1 VPLRTLQVVVVR
13 CAVRTLQV
21 ESVRPGLINS
31 FGCLESQLPITHY
44 QILMNWITVGADRFF
59 DNLSDV
65 LTTPLFYIGDTHFS
79 ISAIVKVI
87 VLAVFAFIV
96 ARIIS
101 EGIKRSLLVRMGLD
115 RGSREAISTIIS
127 YILATFG
134 CIFVLQGAGINLTSL
149 TVLAGVVGIGF
160 GFGLQNLASNFI
172 SGLTLLF
179 EQQIRVGDFIEI
191 ANLLGTVENISI
203 RSTIIKTID
212 GLFVII
218 PNIKFVETNI
228 INWSY
233 RDPRCRLHIP
243 VGVAYGTDPVLVT
256 EALLVAARMESH
268 VLSHPSPKVWFRGFG
283 DNALNFDLLV
293 WIDQPQESDAIKS
306 AINFLIDYEFRN
318 RSIEIPFPQRD
329 LWLRNPQEL
338 SNFFDSR
345 DTDISNGQVFPQ
357 NIKHSKPQQNA
368 SFSEPNKTGPKSLN
382 NWTLRDLLRRVTYFE
397 QCTDLELRQLIEYG
411 YRQLF
416 PAGQV
421 VCKEN
426 DPGNSFYII
435 LSGAVEV
442 LSQKADKYIATL
454 HEGEFFGEISLLLGT
469 PRTATVRTTEDA
481 ILFVVERHDLQKL
494 LVEQPNLADQIAQ
507 KLSERQQALRDL
519 GLLDDDALEQTP
531 FLKIR
536 KRIQFLFGI

>member
-1 VPLRTLQVVVVR
+1 
-13 CAVRTLQV
+13 
-21 ESVRPGLINS
+21 
-31 FGCLESQLPITHY
+31 
-44 QILMNWITVGADRFF
+44 MNWITVRADRFF
-59 DNLSDV
+59 DNLSGV
-65 LTTPLFYIGDTHFS
+65 LTTPLFYLGDAHLS
-79 ISAIVKVI
+79 ISATLKLIL
-87 VLAVFAFIV
+87 LAIFAFIV
-96 ARIIS
+96 ARLIS

-127 YILATFG
+127 YILATLG
-134 CIFVLQGAGINLTSL
+134 CIIVLQGAGINLTSL

-172 SGLTLLF
+172 SGITLLL
-179 EQQIRVGDFIEI
+179 EHQIRVGDFIEI
-191 ANLLGTVENISI
+191 DSLLGTVENISI

-218 PNIKFVETNI
+218 PNIRFVETNI

-233 RDPRCRLHIP
+233 RDARSRLRIP
-243 VGVAYGTDPVLVT
+243 VGVAYGTDPVIVT
-256 EALLVAARMESH
+256 EALLVAARMEPN

-283 DNALNFDLLV
+283 DNALNFELLV
-293 WIDQPQESDAIKS
+293 WIDRPQESDAIKS
-306 AINFLIDYEFRN
+306 AVNFSIDYELRH

-329 LWLRNPQEL
+329 LWLRNPQDL
-338 SNFFDSR
+338 TKLFHQQSK
-345 DTDISNGQVFPQ
+345 DTEISNGVFPQ
-357 NIKHSKPQQNA
+357 NAKHSA
-368 SFSEPNKTGPKSLN
+368 EPKSNGGVSDSKKSGSKAPN

-421 VCKEN
+421 ICKEN
-426 DPGNSFYII
+426 DPGDSFYII

-442 LSQKADKYIATL
+442 LYQKADRYIATL

-519 GLLDDDALEQTP
+519 GLLEGDSLGQTP
-531 FLKIR
+531 FVKIR
-536 KRIQFLFGI
+536 KRIQVLFGI

>member
-1 VPLRTLQVVVVR
+1 
-13 CAVRTLQV
+13 
-21 ESVRPGLINS
+21 
-31 FGCLESQLPITHY
+31 
-44 QILMNWITVGADRFF
+44 MNWITVKAQHFFEQLSGAMM
-59 DNLSDV
+59 
-65 LTTPLFYIGDTHFS
+65 TPLFYVGDAHLS
-79 ISAIVKVI
+79 IAAIIKLILLAIVS
-87 VLAVFAFIV
+87 FFV
-96 ARIIS
+96 ARILS

-115 RGSREAISTIIS
+115 RGSQEAISTIIG

-134 CIFVLQGAGINLTSL
+134 CIIVLQGAGINLTSL

-160 GFGLQNLASNFI
+160 GFGLQNLATNFI

-179 EQQIRVGDFIEI
+179 EHQIRVGDFIEI
-191 ANLLGTVENISI
+191 DNLLGTVENISI

-256 EALLVAARMESH
+256 EALLVAARKEPN

-283 DNALNFDLLV
+283 DNALNFDLLI
-293 WIDQPQESDAIKS
+293 WTDQPQESDAIKS
-306 AINFLIDYEFRN
+306 AVNFLIDYEFRN
-318 RSIEIPFPQRD
+318 RNIEIPFPQQD

-338 SNFFDSR
+338 TKILENHKN
-345 DTDISNGQVFPQ
+345 DISNGKVFPHHVQ
-357 NIKHSKPQQNA
+357 NSAESNG
-368 SFSEPNKTGPKSLN
+368 SFTSPKQSVPKSLN
-382 NWTLRDLLRRVTYFE
+382 NWNLRDLLRRVTYFE

-416 PAGQV
+416 PAEQV

-426 DPGNSFYII
+426 DPGDSFYII
-435 LSGAVEV
+435 LSGSVEV
-442 LSQKADKYIATL
+442 LSQKTGKYIATL

-469 PRTATVRTTEDA
+469 PRTATVKTSADS
-481 ILFVVERHDLQKL
+481 ILFVVERHDLKKL
-494 LVEQPNLADQIAQ
+494 LVEQPNLADQIAL

-519 GLLDDDALEQTP
+519 GLLDDDSFEQTP
-531 FLKIR
+531 FLKVR
-536 KRIQFLFGI
+536 KRIQVLFGI

>member
-1 VPLRTLQVVVVR
+1 M
-13 CAVRTLQV
+13 
-21 ESVRPGLINS
+21 NS
-31 FGCLESQLPITHY
+31 
-44 QILMNWITVGADRFF
+44 ITVRAEHFWETLSGAM
-59 DNLSDV
+59 
-65 LTTPLFYIGDTHFS
+65 TTPLFYIGDAHLS
-79 ISAIVKVI
+79 ITAIVKLI
-87 VLAVFAFIV
+87 FLAILAFFV
-96 ARIIS
+96 ARILS

-115 RGSREAISTIIS
+115 RGSQEAISTIIS
-127 YILATFG
+127 YILAIFG
-134 CIFVLQGAGINLTSL
+134 CIIVLQGAGINLNSL

-160 GFGLQNLASNFI
+160 GFGLQNLATNFI

-179 EQQIRVGDFIEI
+179 EHQIRVGDFIEI
-191 ANLLGTVENISI
+191 DHLLGTVENISI
-203 RSTIIKTID
+203 RSTLIKTID

-256 EALLVAARMESH
+256 EALLVAARMESN

-306 AINFLIDYEFRN
+306 AINFLIDYEFRH

-338 SNFFDSR
+338 TKLLHNHR
-345 DTDISNGQVFPQ
+345 DDISNGKVVPHNAQ
-357 NIKHSKPQQNA
+357 NLAESKSNGSVP
-368 SFSEPNKTGPKSLN
+368 EPKNSAPKSLK
-382 NWTLRDLLRRVTYFE
+382 NWNLRDLLRRVTYFE

-416 PAGQV
+416 PAEQV

-426 DPGNSFYII
+426 DLGDSFYII
-435 LSGAVEV
+435 LSGSVEV
-442 LSQKADKYIATL
+442 LSQKTGQYIATL

-469 PRTATVRTTEDA
+469 PRTATVKTNADT

-494 LVEQPNLADQIAQ
+494 LVEQPNLADQIAL

-519 GLLDDDALEQTP
+519 GLLDDDSLEQTP

-536 KRIQFLFGI
+536 KRIQVLFGI

>member
-1 VPLRTLQVVVVR
+1 
-13 CAVRTLQV
+13 
-21 ESVRPGLINS
+21 
-31 FGCLESQLPITHY
+31 
-44 QILMNWITVGADRFF
+44 MNWITERADRFF
-59 DNLSDV
+59 ENLSGAM
-65 LTTPLFYIGDTHFS
+65 TTPLFYVGDTHLS
-79 ISAIVKVI
+79 IGAIVKLI
-87 VLAVFAFIV
+87 LLAIFAFII
-96 ARIIS
+96 ARLIS
-101 EGIKRSLLVRMGLD
+101 EGIKRSLLVRMGLE

-127 YILATFG
+127 YILATLG
-134 CIFVLQGAGINLTSL
+134 CIFVMQGAGINLTSL

-191 ANLLGTVENISI
+191 DNLLGTVETISI

-243 VGVAYGTDPVLVT
+243 IGVAYGSDPVIVT
-256 EALLVAARMESH
+256 EALLIAARMESN
-268 VLSHPSPKVWFRGFG
+268 VLSHPSPKVWFCGFG
-283 DNALNFDLLV
+283 DNALNFELLV
-293 WIDQPQESDAIKS
+293 WIDQPQESNAIKS
-306 AINFLIDYEFRN
+306 AVNFLIDYELRHRN
-318 RSIEIPFPQRD
+318 IEIPFPQRD

-338 SNFFDSR
+338 TKLFHDRKDDN
-345 DTDISNGQVFPQ
+345 SNGKVFPQ
-357 NIKHSKPQQNA
+357 NANHSAEVKSN
-368 SFSEPNKTGPKSLN
+368 STVSEHKNLGSNSEHKNLGSKSPN
-382 NWTLRDLLRRVTYFE
+382 NWNLRDLLRRVTYFE

-426 DPGNSFYII
+426 DPGDSFYII
-435 LSGAVEV
+435 LSGTVEV
-442 LSQKADKYIATL
+442 LSQKADQYIATL

-469 PRTATVRTTEDA
+469 PRTATVKTSEDA

-494 LVEQPNLADQIAQ
+494 LIEQPNLADQIAR

-519 GLLDDDALEQTP
+519 GLLDNDSLGQTP
-531 FLKIR
+531 FIKIR
-536 KRIQFLFGI
+536 KRIQVLFGI

>member
-1 VPLRTLQVVVVR
+1 
-13 CAVRTLQV
+13 
-21 ESVRPGLINS
+21 
-31 FGCLESQLPITHY
+31 
-44 QILMNWITVGADRFF
+44 MNWITIRTDRFF
-59 DNLSDV
+59 ENLWGI
-65 LTTPLFYIGDTHFS
+65 LTTPLFYLGDAHLS
-79 ISAIVKVI
+79 ISAIVKLI
-87 VLAVFAFIV
+87 LLAIFAFIV
-96 ARIIS
+96 ARLLS

-115 RGSREAISTIIS
+115 LGSREAISTIIS

-134 CIFVLQGAGINLTSL
+134 FIFVLQGAGINLTSL

-179 EQQIRVGDFIEI
+179 EHQIRVGDFIEI
-191 ANLLGTVENISI
+191 DSLLGTVENISI

-218 PNIKFVETNI
+218 PNIRFVETNI

-233 RDPRCRLHIP
+233 RDSRSRLRIP

-256 EALLVAARMESH
+256 EALLVAARMESN

-283 DNALNFDLLV
+283 DHALNFELLV

-306 AINFLIDYEFRN
+306 AVNFLIDYELRK
-318 RSIEIPFPQRD
+318 RSIEIPFPQQD

-338 SNFFDSR
+338 TKLFGQNK
-345 DTDISNGQVFPQ
+345 DTDISAGKLFPQ
-357 NIKHSKPQQNA
+357 NAKHSAEPKSNGSVSEHKKP
-368 SFSEPNKTGPKSLN
+368 GPKSPN

-421 VCKEN
+421 VCQEN
-426 DPGNSFYII
+426 DPGDSFYII
-435 LSGAVEV
+435 LSGAVEYCYASRGGV
-442 LSQKADKYIATL
+442 FWRNI
-454 HEGEFFGEISLLLGT
+454 F
-469 PRTATVRTTEDA
+469 TVG
-481 ILFVVERHDLQKL
+481 
-494 LVEQPNLADQIAQ
+494 N
-507 KLSERQQALRDL
+507 SENGNCSD
-519 GLLDDDALEQTP
+519 
-531 FLKIR
+531 
-536 KRIQFLFGI
+536 

>member
-1 VPLRTLQVVVVR
+1 
-13 CAVRTLQV
+13 
-21 ESVRPGLINS
+21 
-31 FGCLESQLPITHY
+31 
-44 QILMNWITVGADRFF
+44 MNWITVRADRFF
-59 DNLSDV
+59 EHLSGAIA
-65 LTTPLFYIGDTHFS
+65 TPLFYIGDTHLS
-79 ISAIVKVI
+79 ISAIVKLI
-87 VLAVFAFIV
+87 ILAIFAFIV
-96 ARIIS
+96 ARIVS

-115 RGSREAISTIIS
+115 RGSREAIATIIS
-127 YILATFG
+127 YILATLG

-191 ANLLGTVENISI
+191 DHLLGTVENISI

-243 VGVAYGTDPVLVT
+243 VGVAYGSDPVLVT
-256 EALLVAARMESH
+256 EALLVAARMASN
-268 VLSHPSPKVWFRGFG
+268 VLSHPSPKVWFSGFG
-283 DNALNFDLLV
+283 DNALNFELLV
-293 WIDQPQESDAIKS
+293 WIDQPQESNAIKS
-306 AINFLIDYEFRN
+306 AINFSIDYELRH
-318 RSIEIPFPQRD
+318 RKIEIPFPQHD

-338 SNFFDSR
+338 TQAFNHNKD
-345 DTDISNGQVFPQ
+345 DNSNGKVVPQ
-357 NIKHSKPQQNA
+357 NTKNSAELKSNSTI
-368 SFSEPNKTGPKSLN
+368 SEQSTPGKAPN

-411 YRQLF
+411 YRQMF
-416 PAGQV
+416 PAGQI

-426 DPGNSFYII
+426 APGDSFYII

-442 LSQKADKYIATL
+442 LSQKTDQYIATL

-469 PRTATVRTTEDA
+469 PRTATVKTSEDS

-494 LVEQPNLADQIAQ
+494 LIEQPNLADQIAQ

-519 GLLDDDALEQTP
+519 GLLYGDSLEQAP
-531 FLKIR
+531 FIKIR
-536 KRIQFLFGI
+536 KRIQVLFGI

>member
-1 VPLRTLQVVVVR
+1 M
-13 CAVRTLQV
+13 
-21 ESVRPGLINS
+21 NS
-31 FGCLESQLPITHY
+31 ITAE
-44 QILMNWITVGADRFF
+44 ADRFF
-59 DNLSDV
+59 ENLSGAT
-65 LTTPLFYIGDTHFS
+65 TTPLFYIGDTRLS
-79 ISAIVKVI
+79 LSAIVQLI
-87 VLAVFAFIV
+87 IFGIFALIV
-96 ARIIS
+96 ARLIS
-101 EGIKRSLLVRMGLD
+101 EGIKRSVLVRMGLA
-115 RGSREAISTIIS
+115 RGNREAISTIIS
-127 YILATFG
+127 YILATIG
-134 CIFVLQGAGINLTSL
+134 CIFVLQSAGINLTSL

-191 ANLLGTVENISI
+191 DNFLGTVETISI
-203 RSTIIKTID
+203 RSTILKTID

-233 RDPRCRLHIP
+233 RDCRCRLHIP
-243 VGVAYGTDPVLVT
+243 VGVAYGSDPVIVT
-256 EALLVAARMESH
+256 EALLIAARMESN

-283 DNALNFDLLV
+283 DNALNFELLV

-306 AINFLIDYEFRN
+306 AVNFLIDYELRHRN
-318 RSIEIPFPQRD
+318 IEIPFPQQD

-338 SNFFDSR
+338 TKLFHDRKDDN
-345 DTDISNGQVFPQ
+345 SNGKLFPQ
-357 NIKHSKPQQNA
+357 NGKHSADIKSHPPV
-368 SFSEPNKTGPKSLN
+368 SEHKNPAPKSPN

-426 DPGNSFYII
+426 DPGDSFYII
-435 LSGAVEV
+435 LSGTVEV
-442 LSQKADKYIATL
+442 LSQKADQYIATL

-469 PRTATVRTTEDA
+469 PRTATVKTSEDA

-494 LVEQPNLADQIAQ
+494 LREQPNLADQIAQ

-519 GLLDDDALEQTP
+519 GLLDGDSLGQTP
-531 FLKIR
+531 FIKIR
-536 KRIQFLFGI
+536 KRIQVLFGI

>member
-1 VPLRTLQVVVVR
+1 
-13 CAVRTLQV
+13 
-21 ESVRPGLINS
+21 
-31 FGCLESQLPITHY
+31 
-44 QILMNWITVGADRFF
+44 MNWITERADRFF
-59 DNLSDV
+59 ENLSGAIA
-65 LTTPLFYIGDTHFS
+65 TPLFYVGDTHLS
-79 ISAIVKVI
+79 ISEIVKLI
-87 VLAVFAFIV
+87 ILAIFAFII
-96 ARIIS
+96 ARILS
-101 EGIKRSLLVRMGLD
+101 EGIKRILLVRMGLD

-134 CIFVLQGAGINLTSL
+134 CIIVLQGAGINLTSL

-160 GFGLQNLASNFI
+160 GFGMQNLASNFI
-172 SGLTLLF
+172 SGLTLLL
-179 EQQIRVGDFIEI
+179 EHQIRVGDFIEI
-191 ANLLGTVENISI
+191 DNLLGTVETISI

-243 VGVAYGTDPVLVT
+243 VGVAYGADPVIVT
-256 EALLVAARMESH
+256 EALLIAARMESN

-283 DNALNFDLLV
+283 DSALNFELLV
-293 WIDQPQESDAIKS
+293 WIDQPQKSDAIKS
-306 AINFLIDYEFRN
+306 AVNFLIDYELRHRN
-318 RSIEIPFPQRD
+318 IEIPFPQRD
-329 LWLRNPQEL
+329 LWLRNPQEITKL
-338 SNFFDSR
+338 FHNHKD
-345 DTDISNGQVFPQ
+345 DNSNGQVFPQ
-357 NIKHSKPQQNA
+357 NAKHSTEVKANSTVSDQKKP
-368 SFSEPNKTGPKSLN
+368 GPKSPN
-382 NWTLRDLLRRVTYFE
+382 NWTLRDLLRRVTYFD

-416 PAGQV
+416 PAGHI

-426 DPGNSFYII
+426 DPGDSFYII

-442 LSQKADKYIATL
+442 LSQKADQYIATL

-469 PRTATVRTTEDA
+469 PRTATVKTSEDS

-494 LVEQPNLADQIAQ
+494 LTEQPNLADQIAQ

-519 GLLDDDALEQTP
+519 GLLDDDSLEQTP
-531 FLKIR
+531 FIKIR
-536 KRIQFLFGI
+536 KRIQVLFGI

>member
-1 VPLRTLQVVVVR
+1 
-13 CAVRTLQV
+13 
-21 ESVRPGLINS
+21 
-31 FGCLESQLPITHY
+31 
-44 QILMNWITVGADRFF
+44 MNWITVRADRFF
-59 DNLSDV
+59 ENVLDV
-65 LTTPLFYIGDTHFS
+65 LTTPLFYLGDAHLS
-79 ISAIVKVI
+79 ISAIVKLI
-87 VLAVFAFIV
+87 LLALFAFIV
-96 ARIIS
+96 ARLLS

-127 YILATFG
+127 YIFATLG

-191 ANLLGTVENISI
+191 DTLLGTVETISI

-233 RDPRCRLHIP
+233 RDPRCRLRIP

-256 EALLVAARMESH
+256 EALLVAARMESN

-283 DNALNFDLLV
+283 DNALNFELLV

-306 AINFLIDYEFRN
+306 AVNFLIDHELRHRN
-318 RSIEIPFPQRD
+318 IEIPFPQQD

-338 SNFFDSR
+338 TKLFSLNKDN
-345 DTDISNGQVFPQ
+345 DIISTGKVFPQ
-357 NIKHSKPQQNA
+357 NTKHSAETKSNG
-368 SFSEPNKTGPKSLN
+368 SVSESKKQGPKSPN

-426 DPGNSFYII
+426 DPGDSFYII
-435 LSGAVEV
+435 LSGSVEV
-442 LSQKADKYIATL
+442 LSQKADQYIATL

-469 PRTATVRTTEDA
+469 PRTATVRTSEDA

-494 LVEQPNLADQIAQ
+494 LEEQPNLADQIAQ

-519 GLLDDDALEQTP
+519 GLLDDGSLEQTP
-531 FLKIR
+531 FIKIR
-536 KRIQFLFGI
+536 KRIQVLFGI

>member
-1 VPLRTLQVVVVR
+1 
-13 CAVRTLQV
+13 
-21 ESVRPGLINS
+21 
-31 FGCLESQLPITHY
+31 
-44 QILMNWITVGADRFF
+44 MNWITVRADRFF
-59 DNLSDV
+59 QHLSAAMG
-65 LTTPLFYIGDTHFS
+65 TPLFYIGDTHLS
-79 ISAIVKVI
+79 ISAIVQLI
-87 VLAVFAFIV
+87 ILAIFSFFI
-96 ARIIS
+96 ARLLS

-127 YILATFG
+127 YILATLG
-134 CIFVLQGAGINLTSL
+134 CIFVLQSAGINLTSL

-179 EQQIRVGDFIEI
+179 EHQIRVGDFIEI
-191 ANLLGTVENISI
+191 DHLLGTVENISI

-233 RDPRCRLHIP
+233 RDPRCRLRIP

-256 EALLVAARMESH
+256 EALLVAARLEPNI
-268 VLSHPSPKVWFRGFG
+268 LSHPSPKVWFCGFG
-283 DNALNFDLLV
+283 DNALDFQLLV

-306 AINFLIDYEFRN
+306 AVNFLIDYEFRRRN
-318 RSIEIPFPQRD
+318 IEIPFPQRD
-329 LWLRNPQEL
+329 LWLRNPQEITKH
-338 SNFFDSR
+338 FQDHR
-345 DTDISNGQVFPQ
+345 DDNSNGKVFPQ
-357 NIKHSKPQQNA
+357 NAKHSTEIQSNSTVSEQKKP
-368 SFSEPNKTGPKSLN
+368 GLKSPN
-382 NWTLRDLLRRVTYFE
+382 NWTLRDLLRRVTYFD

-416 PAGQV
+416 PAGQI

-426 DPGNSFYII
+426 APGDSFYII
-435 LSGAVEV
+435 LSGSVEV

-469 PRTATVRTTEDA
+469 PRTATVKTSEDA

-494 LVEQPNLADQIAQ
+494 LIEQPNLADQIAQ

-519 GLLDDDALEQTP
+519 GLLDGDSLGQTP
-531 FLKIR
+531 FIKIR
-536 KRIQFLFGI
+536 KRIQVLFGI

>member
-1 VPLRTLQVVVVR
+1 MTSITLR
-13 CAVRTLQV
+13 A
-21 ESVRPGLINS
+21 EHFWG
-31 FGCLESQLPITHY
+31 
-44 QILMNWITVGADRFF
+44 
-59 DNLSDV
+59 NLSGAI
-65 LTTPLFYIGDTHFS
+65 TTPLFHIGDAHLSIMAIFKLILLAIFS
-79 ISAIVKVI
+79 
-87 VLAVFAFIV
+87 LFV

-101 EGIKRSLLVRMGLD
+101 EGIKRTLLVRMGLD
-115 RGSREAISTIIS
+115 RGSQEAISTIIS

-134 CIFVLQGAGINLTSL
+134 CIIILQGAGINLTSL
-149 TVLAGVVGIGF
+149 SVLAGVVGIGF
-160 GFGLQNLASNFI
+160 GFGLQNLATNFI
-172 SGLTLLF
+172 SGITLLL
-179 EQQIRVGDFIEI
+179 EHQIRVGDFIEI
-191 ANLLGTVENISI
+191 DNLLGTVENISI

-256 EALLVAARMESH
+256 EALLVAARMESNI
-268 VLSHPSPKVWFRGFG
+268 LSHPSPKVWFRGFG

-306 AINFLIDYEFRN
+306 AVNFLIDYEFRN
-318 RSIEIPFPQRD
+318 RNIEIPFPQRD

-338 SNFFDSR
+338 TKLLYNQKD
-345 DTDISNGQVFPQ
+345 DISNGNGLPHNAQ
-357 NIKHSKPQQNA
+357 NLAESKSNGSVSDQKKSGSKSP
-368 SFSEPNKTGPKSLN
+368 KTR
-382 NWTLRDLLRRVTYFE
+382 TLRELLRRVTYFE

-416 PAGQV
+416 PTEQI
-421 VCKEN
+421 VCQEN
-426 DPGNSFYII
+426 DLGDSFYII
-435 LSGAVEV
+435 LSGSVEV
-442 LSQKADKYIATL
+442 ISQKTGQYIATL

-469 PRTATVRTTEDA
+469 PRTATVKTSGDT

-494 LVEQPNLADQIAQ
+494 LVEQPNLADQIAL

-519 GLLDDDALEQTP
+519 GLLDDDSLEQTP

-536 KRIQFLFGI
+536 KRIQVLFGI

>member
-1 VPLRTLQVVVVR
+1 
-13 CAVRTLQV
+13 
-21 ESVRPGLINS
+21 
-31 FGCLESQLPITHY
+31 
-44 QILMNWITVGADRFF
+44 MNWITVRADRFF
-59 DNLSDV
+59 QHLSAAMG
-65 LTTPLFYIGDTHFS
+65 TPLFYIGDTHLS
-79 ISAIVKVI
+79 VSAIVKLI
-87 VLAVFAFIV
+87 ILAIFAFIV
-96 ARIIS
+96 ARMVS

-115 RGSREAISTIIS
+115 RGSRESIATIIS
-127 YILATFG
+127 YILATIG
-134 CIFVLQGAGINLTSL
+134 CIFVLQAAGINLTSL

-191 ANLLGTVENISI
+191 DHLLGTVENISI

-243 VGVAYGTDPVLVT
+243 VGVAYGTDPVIVT
-256 EALLVAARMESH
+256 EALLVAARMASN
-268 VLSHPSPKVWFRGFG
+268 VLSHPSPKVWFSGFG
-283 DNALNFDLLV
+283 DNALNFELLV
-293 WIDQPQESDAIKS
+293 WINQPQESDAIKS
-306 AINFLIDYEFRN
+306 AINFLIDYELRH
-318 RSIEIPFPQRD
+318 RHIEIPFPQHD

-338 SNFFDSR
+338 TQAFHQNKD
-345 DTDISNGQVFPQ
+345 DNSNGKVVPQ
-357 NIKHSKPQQNA
+357 NTKNSAEIKSN
-368 SFSEPNKTGPKSLN
+368 STISEHITPAKAPN

-416 PAGQV
+416 PAGQI

-426 DPGNSFYII
+426 APGDSFYII

-442 LSQKADKYIATL
+442 LSQKADQYIATL

-469 PRTATVRTTEDA
+469 PRTATVKTSEDS

-494 LVEQPNLADQIAQ
+494 LIEQPNLADQIAQ

-519 GLLDDDALEQTP
+519 GLLYGDSLGQTP
-531 FLKIR
+531 FIKIR
-536 KRIQFLFGI
+536 KRIQVLFGI

>member
-1 VPLRTLQVVVVR
+1 
-13 CAVRTLQV
+13 
-21 ESVRPGLINS
+21 
-31 FGCLESQLPITHY
+31 
-44 QILMNWITVGADRFF
+44 MNWITVKAKHFFEQLSGAMM
-59 DNLSDV
+59 
-65 LTTPLFYIGDTHFS
+65 TPLFYVGDAHLS
-79 ISAIVKVI
+79 IAAIIKLILLAIVS
-87 VLAVFAFIV
+87 FFV

-101 EGIKRSLLVRMGLD
+101 EGIKRSVLVRMGLD
-115 RGSREAISTIIS
+115 RGSQEAISTIIG

-134 CIFVLQGAGINLTSL
+134 CIIVLQGAGINLTSL

-160 GFGLQNLASNFI
+160 GFGLQNLATNFI
-172 SGLTLLF
+172 SGITLLF
-179 EQQIRVGDFIEI
+179 EHQIRVGDFIEI
-191 ANLLGTVENISI
+191 DNLLGTVENISI

-256 EALLVAARMESH
+256 EALLVAARKEPN

-293 WIDQPQESDAIKS
+293 WTDQPQESDAIKS
-306 AINFLIDYEFRN
+306 AVNFLIDYEFRN
-318 RSIEIPFPQRD
+318 RNIEIPFPQQD

-338 SNFFDSR
+338 TKILENHKN
-345 DTDISNGQVFPQ
+345 DISSNGNVFP
-357 NIKHSKPQQNA
+357 HHV
-368 SFSEPNKTGPKSLN
+368 PNSAESNGHVTPPKQSVPKSLN
-382 NWTLRDLLRRVTYFE
+382 NWNLRDLLRRVTYFE

-416 PAGQV
+416 PAEQV

-426 DPGNSFYII
+426 DPGDSFYII
-435 LSGAVEV
+435 LSGSVEV
-442 LSQKADKYIATL
+442 LSQKTGKYIATL

-469 PRTATVRTTEDA
+469 PRTATVKTSADS
-481 ILFVVERHDLQKL
+481 ILFVVERHDLKKL
-494 LVEQPNLADQIAQ
+494 LVEQPNLADQIAL

-519 GLLDDDALEQTP
+519 GLLDDDSLEQTP
-531 FLKIR
+531 FLKVR
-536 KRIQFLFGI
+536 KRIQVLFGI

>member
-1 VPLRTLQVVVVR
+1 
-13 CAVRTLQV
+13 
-21 ESVRPGLINS
+21 
-31 FGCLESQLPITHY
+31 
-44 QILMNWITVGADRFF
+44 MNWIVSGADRFF
-59 DNLSDV
+59 ESLSAV
-65 LTTPLFYIGDTHFS
+65 LTTPLFYLGDAHLS
-79 ISAIVKVI
+79 ISAIFKLI
-87 VLAVFAFIV
+87 LFAILAFIIS
-96 ARIIS
+96 RIVS

-127 YILATFG
+127 YILATVG
-134 CIFVLQGAGINLTSL
+134 CIVVMQAAGINLTSL

-172 SGLTLLF
+172 SGITLLF

-191 ANLLGTVENISI
+191 DNLLGTVENISI

-218 PNIKFVETNI
+218 PNIRFVETNI

-233 RDPRCRLHIP
+233 RDPKSRLRIP
-243 VGVAYGTDPVLVT
+243 VGVAYGTDPAIVT
-256 EALLVAARMESH
+256 EALLVAARMEPN

-283 DNALNFDLLV
+283 DNALNFELLV
-293 WIDQPQESDAIKS
+293 WIDQAQESDAIKS
-306 AINFLIDYEFRN
+306 AVNFSIDYELRH
-318 RSIEIPFPQRD
+318 RGIEIPFPQRD

-338 SNFFDSR
+338 TKLFHQQSK
-345 DTDISNGQVFPQ
+345 DTDISNGKVFPQ
-357 NIKHSKPQQNA
+357 NAKHSAESKSN
-368 SFSEPNKTGPKSLN
+368 SSISEPKKSGPKSPN
-382 NWTLRDLLRRVTYFE
+382 NWTLRDLLRRVAYFE

-421 VCKEN
+421 ICKEN
-426 DPGNSFYII
+426 DPGDSFYII

-442 LSQKADKYIATL
+442 LSQKADQYIATL

-469 PRTATVRTTEDA
+469 PRTATVRTMEDS

-494 LVEQPNLADQIAQ
+494 LVEQPKLADRIAQ

-519 GLLDDDALEQTP
+519 GLLDGDSLEQTP

-536 KRIQFLFGI
+536 KRIQVLFGI

>member
-1 VPLRTLQVVVVR
+1 M
-13 CAVRTLQV
+13 
-21 ESVRPGLINS
+21 NS
-31 FGCLESQLPITHY
+31 ITAR
-44 QILMNWITVGADRFF
+44 ADRFF
-59 DNLSDV
+59 DHFWGAM
-65 LTTPLFYIGDTHFS
+65 TTPIFYIGDAHLS
-79 ISAIVKVI
+79 ISAIVKMI
-87 VLAVFAFIV
+87 VLAIFALII
-96 ARIIS
+96 AKIIS
-101 EGIKRSLLVRMGLD
+101 EGLKRSLLVRMGLD
-115 RGSREAISTIIS
+115 RGSREAISTIVS
-127 YILATFG
+127 YILATLG
-134 CIFVLQGAGINLTSL
+134 CIIVLQGAGINLTSL

-179 EQQIRVGDFIEI
+179 EHQIRVGDFIEI
-191 ANLLGTVENISI
+191 DNLLGTVETISI

-243 VGVAYGTDPVLVT
+243 VGVAYGSDPVIVT
-256 EALLVAARMESH
+256 EALLIAARMESN

-283 DNALNFDLLV
+283 DNALNFELLV

-306 AINFLIDYEFRN
+306 AVNFLIDYEFRN
-318 RSIEIPFPQRD
+318 RNIEIPFPQRD
-329 LWLRNPQEL
+329 LWLRNPKEL
-338 SNFFDSR
+338 TQFFQNNKD
-345 DTDISNGQVFPQ
+345 DNSNGKLFPQ
-357 NIKHSKPQQNA
+357 NAKHSSELKSNPTV
-368 SFSEPNKTGPKSLN
+368 SEPKKSGSKSPS

-416 PAGQV
+416 SAGQI
-421 VCKEN
+421 VCKEE
-426 DPGNSFYII
+426 DPGDSFYII
-435 LSGAVEV
+435 LSGTVEV
-442 LSQKADKYIATL
+442 LSQKANKYIATL

-469 PRTATVRTTEDA
+469 PRTATVKTSEDA

-494 LVEQPNLADQIAQ
+494 LIEQPNLADQIAQ

-519 GLLDDDALEQTP
+519 GLLDDDSLGQTP

-536 KRIQFLFGI
+536 KRIQVLFGI

>member
-1 VPLRTLQVVVVR
+1 
-13 CAVRTLQV
+13 
-21 ESVRPGLINS
+21 
-31 FGCLESQLPITHY
+31 
-44 QILMNWITVGADRFF
+44 MNWITERADRFF
-59 DNLSDV
+59 VNLSGAM
-65 LTTPLFYIGDTHFS
+65 TTPIFFVGDAHLSIG
-79 ISAIVKVI
+79 AIFKLLI
-87 VLAVFAFIV
+87 LAIFALII
-96 ARIIS
+96 ARIIG
-101 EGIKRSLLVRMGLD
+101 EAIKRSLLVRMGLD
-115 RGSREAISTIIS
+115 RGSREAISTIVS
-127 YILATFG
+127 YILGTLG
-134 CIFVLQGAGINLTSL
+134 CIVVLQGAGINLTSL

-191 ANLLGTVENISI
+191 DNLLGTVETISI

-233 RDPRCRLHIP
+233 RDPRCRLRIP
-243 VGVAYGTDPVLVT
+243 VGVAYGTDPVIVT
-256 EALLVAARMESH
+256 EALLIAARMESN

-283 DNALNFDLLV
+283 DNALNFELLV

-306 AINFLIDYEFRN
+306 AVNFLIDYEFRH

-338 SNFFDSR
+338 TKVFHDRKDDN
-345 DTDISNGQVFPQ
+345 SNGRVFPH
-357 NIKHSKPQQNA
+357 NAKHSAEIQSNSTIPDHKKHGA
-368 SFSEPNKTGPKSLN
+368 KSPN

-416 PAGQV
+416 SAGQI

-426 DPGNSFYII
+426 DPGDSFYII

-442 LSQKADKYIATL
+442 LSQKADQYIATL

-469 PRTATVRTTEDA
+469 PRTATVKTREDS

-494 LVEQPNLADQIAQ
+494 LIEQPNLADQIAQ

-519 GLLDDDALEQTP
+519 GLLDGESLGQTP
-531 FLKIR
+531 FIKIR
-536 KRIQFLFGI
+536 KRIQVLFGI

>member
-1 VPLRTLQVVVVR
+1 
-13 CAVRTLQV
+13 
-21 ESVRPGLINS
+21 
-31 FGCLESQLPITHY
+31 
-44 QILMNWITVGADRFF
+44 MNWITVKAKHFF
-59 DNLSDV
+59 EQLSAAMM
-65 LTTPLFYIGDTHFS
+65 TPLFYVGDAHLS
-79 ISAIVKVI
+79 IAAIIKLILLAIVS
-87 VLAVFAFIV
+87 FFV

-115 RGSREAISTIIS
+115 RGSQEAISTIIG
-127 YILATFG
+127 YILTTFG
-134 CIFVLQGAGINLTSL
+134 CIIVLQGAGINLTSL
-149 TVLAGVVGIGF
+149 TVIAGVVGIGF
-160 GFGLQNLASNFI
+160 GFGLQNLATNFI
-172 SGLTLLF
+172 SGITLLF
-179 EQQIRVGDFIEI
+179 EHQIRVGDFIEI
-191 ANLLGTVENISI
+191 DNLLGTVENISI

-256 EALLVAARMESH
+256 EALLVAARKEPN

-293 WIDQPQESDAIKS
+293 WTDQPQESDAIKS
-306 AINFLIDYEFRN
+306 AVNFLIDYEFRN
-318 RSIEIPFPQRD
+318 RNIEIPFPQQD

-338 SNFFDSR
+338 TKILENHKN
-345 DTDISNGQVFPQ
+345 DISNDKVFPHHVQ
-357 NIKHSKPQQNA
+357 NSAESNGHATSPKQSV
-368 SFSEPNKTGPKSLN
+368 PKSLN
-382 NWTLRDLLRRVTYFE
+382 NWNLRDLLRRVTYFE

-416 PAGQV
+416 PAEQV

-426 DPGNSFYII
+426 DPGDSFYII
-435 LSGAVEV
+435 LSGSVEV
-442 LSQKADKYIATL
+442 LSQKTGKYIATL

-469 PRTATVRTTEDA
+469 PRTATVKTSADS
-481 ILFVVERHDLQKL
+481 ILFVVERHDLKKL
-494 LVEQPNLADQIAQ
+494 LVEQPNLADQIAL

-519 GLLDDDALEQTP
+519 GLLDDDSLEQTP
-531 FLKIR
+531 FLKVR
-536 KRIQFLFGI
+536 KRIQVLFGI

>member
-1 VPLRTLQVVVVR
+1 
-13 CAVRTLQV
+13 
-21 ESVRPGLINS
+21 
-31 FGCLESQLPITHY
+31 
-44 QILMNWITVGADRFF
+44 MNWITSGADRFF
-59 DNLSDV
+59 DNLSAV
-65 LTTPLFYIGDTHFS
+65 LTNPVLYIGDTHLS
-79 ISAIVKVI
+79 ISAIVKLI
-87 VLAVFAFIV
+87 LLGILTFIIS
-96 ARIIS
+96 RILS

-134 CIFVLQGAGINLTSL
+134 CIFLLQGAGINLTSL

-172 SGLTLLF
+172 SGITMLF

-191 ANLLGTVENISI
+191 DSLLGTVENISI

-218 PNIKFVETNI
+218 PNIRFVETNI

-233 RDPRCRLHIP
+233 RDPKSRLRIP
-243 VGVAYGTDPVLVT
+243 VGVAYGTDPTIVT
-256 EALLVAARMESH
+256 EALLVAARMEPN

-283 DNALNFDLLV
+283 DNALNFELLV
-293 WIDQPQESDAIKS
+293 WIDRPQDSDAIKS
-306 AINFLIDYEFRN
+306 AVNFSIEYELRH

-329 LWLRNPQEL
+329 LWLRNPQDITKVL
-338 SNFFDSR
+338 QPSK
-345 DTDISNGQVFPQ
+345 DTDISSGKVFPQ
-357 NIKHSKPQQNA
+357 HAKHSA
-368 SFSEPNKTGPKSLN
+368 EPKSNSTNNTISDAKKSAPKSPN
-382 NWTLRDLLRRVTYFE
+382 NWTLRDLLRRVAYFE

-416 PAGQV
+416 PTGHII
-421 VCKEN
+421 CKEN
-426 DPGNSFYII
+426 DPGDSFYII

-442 LSQKADKYIATL
+442 LSEKADRYIATL
-454 HEGEFFGEISLLLGT
+454 HEGEFFGEISLLLGA
-469 PRTATVRTTEDA
+469 PRTATVRTMEDS
-481 ILFVVERHDLQKL
+481 IIFVVEHHDLQKL

-519 GLLDDDALEQTP
+519 GLLDGDSLEQTP
-531 FLKIR
+531 FLKI
-536 KRIQFLFGI
+536 

>member
-1 VPLRTLQVVVVR
+1 M
-13 CAVRTLQV
+13 
-21 ESVRPGLINS
+21 NS
-31 FGCLESQLPITHY
+31 
-44 QILMNWITVGADRFF
+44 ITVRAEHFWETLSGAM
-59 DNLSDV
+59 
-65 LTTPLFYIGDTHFS
+65 TTPLFYIGDAHLS
-79 ISAIVKVI
+79 ITAIFKLIFLAIV
-87 VLAVFAFIV
+87 AFLV
-96 ARIIS
+96 ARILS

-115 RGSREAISTIIS
+115 RGSQEAISTIIS

-134 CIFVLQGAGINLTSL
+134 CIILLQGAGINLTSL

-160 GFGLQNLASNFI
+160 GFGLQNLATNFI

-179 EQQIRVGDFIEI
+179 EHQIRVGDFIEI
-191 ANLLGTVENISI
+191 DNLLGTVENISI

-256 EALLVAARMESH
+256 EALLVAARMESN

-306 AINFLIDYEFRN
+306 AVNFLIDYEFRN
-318 RSIEIPFPQRD
+318 RNIEIPFPQRD

-338 SNFFDSR
+338 TKLLHNHKD
-345 DTDISNGQVFPQ
+345 DIPNGTVVPQNSQNSPESKSNGSV
-357 NIKHSKPQQNA
+357 
-368 SFSEPNKTGPKSLN
+368 SEPKKSAPKSPK
-382 NWTLRDLLRRVTYFE
+382 NWNLRDLLRRVTYFE

-416 PAGQV
+416 PAEQV

-426 DPGNSFYII
+426 DLGDSFYII
-435 LSGAVEV
+435 LSGSVEV
-442 LSQKADKYIATL
+442 LSQKTGQYIATL

-469 PRTATVRTTEDA
+469 PRTATVKTSADA

-494 LVEQPNLADQIAQ
+494 LVEQPNLADQIAL

-519 GLLDDDALEQTP
+519 GLLDDDSLEQTP
-531 FLKIR
+531 FIKIR
-536 KRIQFLFGI
+536 KRIQVLFGI

>member
-1 VPLRTLQVVVVR
+1 
-13 CAVRTLQV
+13 
-21 ESVRPGLINS
+21 
-31 FGCLESQLPITHY
+31 
-44 QILMNWITVGADRFF
+44 MNWITIRADRFF
-59 DNLSDV
+59 EHLSGV
-65 LTTPLFYIGDTHFS
+65 LTTPLFYIGNTHLS
-79 ISAIVKVI
+79 ISAIVKI
-87 VLAVFAFIV
+87 ILLAIFALIV
-96 ARIIS
+96 ARLIS

-127 YILATFG
+127 YILTTFG

-191 ANLLGTVENISI
+191 DTLLGTVENISI

-256 EALLVAARMESH
+256 EALLVAARMESN

-283 DNALNFDLLV
+283 DNALNFELLV
-293 WIDQPQESDAIKS
+293 WIDQPQKSDEIKS
-306 AINFLIDYEFRN
+306 AVNFLIDYELRHRN
-318 RSIEIPFPQRD
+318 IEIPFPQRD

-338 SNFFDSR
+338 TNLFHNLKDH
-345 DTDISNGQVFPQ
+345 DISNISNGKVFPQ
-357 NIKHSKPQQNA
+357 NTKHLEPKQNA
-368 SFSEPNKTGPKSLN
+368 NSPEPKKTGPKSPN
-382 NWTLRDLLRRVTYFE
+382 NWTLRDLLRRVTYFD

-416 PAGQV
+416 PTGHIICQ
-421 VCKEN
+421 EN
-426 DPGNSFYII
+426 DPGDSFYII
-435 LSGAVEV
+435 LSGSVEV
-442 LSQKADKYIATL
+442 LSQKADQYIATL

-469 PRTATVRTTEDA
+469 PRTATVRTSQDA

-494 LVEQPNLADQIAQ
+494 LIEQPNLADQIAQ

-519 GLLDDDALEQTP
+519 GLLDDDSLEQTP
-531 FLKIR
+531 FIKIR
-536 KRIQFLFGI
+536 KRIQVLFGI

>member
-1 VPLRTLQVVVVR
+1 MPQSGV
-13 CAVRTLQV
+13 CG
-21 ESVRPGLINS
+21 SVASKTNHPS
-31 FGCLESQLPITHY
+31 PITHY
-44 QILMNWITVGADRFF
+44 QILMNWITEQADRFF
-59 DNLSDV
+59 ENLYGAIA
-65 LTTPLFYIGDTHFS
+65 TPLFYIGDTHLS
-79 ISAIVKVI
+79 ISAIVKLIILAILAFVI
-87 VLAVFAFIV
+87 
-96 ARIIS
+96 ARLIS

-127 YILATFG
+127 YILATLG
-134 CIFVLQGAGINLTSL
+134 CIFVMQGAGLNLTSL

-191 ANLLGTVENISI
+191 DHLLGTVENISI

-233 RDPRCRLHIP
+233 RDPRCRVHIP

-256 EALLVAARMESH
+256 EALLVAARLESNI
-268 VLSHPSPKVWFRGFG
+268 LSHPSPKVWFRGFG
-283 DNALNFDLLV
+283 DNALDFELLI
-293 WIDQPQESDAIKS
+293 WIDQPQKSDEIKS
-306 AINFLIDYEFRN
+306 AVNFLIDYELRHRN
-318 RSIEIPFPQRD
+318 IEIPFPQRD

-338 SNFFDSR
+338 TKHFHDR
-345 DTDISNGQVFPQ
+345 KDDHSNGQVFPQ
-357 NIKHSKPQQNA
+357 NAKHSAELKSN
-368 SFSEPNKTGPKSLN
+368 STVSEPKKQGVKSPN

-397 QCTDLELRQLIEYG
+397 QCTDVELRQLIEYG

-416 PAGQV
+416 PTGQI
-421 VCKEN
+421 VCNEN
-426 DPGNSFYII
+426 DPGDSFYII
-435 LSGAVEV
+435 LSGSVEV
-442 LSQKADKYIATL
+442 LSQKADQYIATL

-469 PRTATVRTTEDA
+469 PRTATVKTSEDA

-494 LVEQPNLADQIAQ
+494 LTEQPNLADQIAQ

-519 GLLDDDALEQTP
+519 GLLEGDSLEQTP
-531 FLKIR
+531 FIKIR
-536 KRIQFLFGI
+536 KRIQVLFGI

>member
-1 VPLRTLQVVVVR
+1 
-13 CAVRTLQV
+13 
-21 ESVRPGLINS
+21 
-31 FGCLESQLPITHY
+31 
-44 QILMNWITVGADRFF
+44 MNWITVWADRFF
-59 DNLSDV
+59 DNLSGV
-65 LTTPLFYIGDTHFS
+65 LTTPLFYLGDAHLS
-79 ISAIVKVI
+79 ISATLKLIL
-87 VLAVFAFIV
+87 LAIFAFIV
-96 ARIIS
+96 ARLIS

-127 YILATFG
+127 YILATLG
-134 CIFVLQGAGINLTSL
+134 CIVVLQGAGINLTSL

-172 SGLTLLF
+172 SGITLLL
-179 EQQIRVGDFIEI
+179 EHQIRVGDFIEI
-191 ANLLGTVENISI
+191 DSLLGTVENISI

-218 PNIKFVETNI
+218 PNIRFVETNI

-233 RDPRCRLHIP
+233 RDSRSRLRIP
-243 VGVAYGTDPVLVT
+243 VGVAYGTDPVIVT
-256 EALLVAARMESH
+256 EALLVAARMEPN

-283 DNALNFDLLV
+283 DNALNFELLV
-293 WIDQPQESDAIKS
+293 WIDRPQESDAIKS
-306 AINFLIDYEFRN
+306 AVNFSIDYELRH

-329 LWLRNPQEL
+329 LWLRNPQDL
-338 SNFFDSR
+338 TKLFHQQSR
-345 DTDISNGQVFPQ
+345 DTDISNGVFPQ
-357 NIKHSKPQQNA
+357 NAKHSAEPQSNGGV
-368 SFSEPNKTGPKSLN
+368 SDSKKSGPKSPN

-421 VCKEN
+421 ICKEN
-426 DPGNSFYII
+426 DPGDSFYII

-442 LSQKADKYIATL
+442 LYQKADRYIATL

-519 GLLDDDALEQTP
+519 GLLEGDSLGQTP
-531 FLKIR
+531 FVKIR
-536 KRIQFLFGI
+536 KRIQVLFGI